1 MHMNMIDALKDIDDI
16 VREISRKRL
25 EVGGVV
31 DGRIVKGIVTSVL
44 KTDKRRDALRSQL
57 SEKESLIAEKDRM
70 LADKDASIMQ
80 KDNVINEQQEKLS
93 AYEKRISDL
102 EKELA
107 RYKEYYGKTASPT
120 ANSQNSSVPPSKNP
134 LSAPRTQSLRKPSGR
149 KSGGQKGHKGCTH
162 EFSETPDELVACPMP
177 RVCPV
182 CGQPLDP
189 CGISVCERRQVI
201 DIPLPVLK
209 HIKEYV
215 QHQVTCSCGHRVKG
229 IFPDEARATVCFGEN
244 IQALVA
250 YLSTTQVIPMK
261 RMTDILGNMFGIEM
275 SQGSV
280 SNILNDMRKRAKR
293 PYEEIRKAIEQAE
306 VTGADETGMR
316 VNGETDWMWTFQTSL
331 VTFLH
336 AAESRKKEV
345 VDGLFPG
352 GLPKTI
358 LVTDRLISYFNLN
371 VADHQVCLAHLL
383 RNTTF
388 FEQLLPESD
397 WPKRMLELLR
407 GAIHQRKTEYTGKEH
422 EEKYK
427 ADFDKLI
434 AEEVEIEDEE
444 RRRLFATFRR
454 GLDKHR
460 EHIFLF
466 ISHHNVPYDNNA
478 SERALRPVKT
488 KMKVSGQF
496 RSEDG
501 AKNYAT
507 LMTIAETAKK
517 NGQNPFFALREL
529 AHYHPEQ

>member
-1 MHMNMIDALKDIDDI
+1 
-16 VREISRKRL
+16 
-25 EVGGVV
+25 
-31 DGRIVKGIVTSVL
+31 
-44 KTDKRRDALRSQL
+44 
-57 SEKESLIAEKDRM
+57 
-70 LADKDASIMQ
+70 
-80 KDNVINEQQEKLS
+80 
-93 AYEKRISDL
+93 
-102 EKELA
+102 
-107 RYKEYYGKTASPT
+107 
-120 ANSQNSSVPPSKNP
+120 
-134 LSAPRTQSLRKPSGR
+134 
-149 KSGGQKGHKGCTH
+149 
-162 EFSETPDELVACPMP
+162 
-177 RVCPV
+177 
-182 CGQPLDP
+182 
-189 CGISVCERRQVI
+189 
-201 DIPLPVLK
+201 
-209 HIKEYV
+209 
-215 QHQVTCSCGHRVKG
+215 
-229 IFPDEARATVCFGEN
+229 
-244 IQALVA
+244 
-250 YLSTTQVIPMK
+250 
-261 RMTDILGNMFGIEM
+261 
-275 SQGSV
+275 
-280 SNILNDMRKRAKR
+280 
-293 PYEEIRKAIEQAE
+293 
-306 VTGADETGMR
+306 MR

-345 VDGLFPG
+345 VDELFPG

-407 GAIHQRKTEYTGKEH
+407 GAIHQRKTEYSRKEH

-444 RRRLFATFRR
+444 RRKLFATFSR

-466 ISHHNVPYDNNA
+466 IFHHNVPYDNNA

-517 NGQNPFFALREL
+517 NGQNPFFALRKL
-529 AHYHPEQ
+529 AQYHPEQ

>member
-1 MHMNMIDALKDIDDI
+1 M
-16 VREISRKRL
+16 
-25 EVGGVV
+25 
-31 DGRIVKGIVTSVL
+31 
-44 KTDKRRDALRSQL
+44 
-57 SEKESLIAEKDRM
+57 
-70 LADKDASIMQ
+70 
-80 KDNVINEQQEKLS
+80 
-93 AYEKRISDL
+93 
-102 EKELA
+102 
-107 RYKEYYGKTASPT
+107 
-120 ANSQNSSVPPSKNP
+120 
-134 LSAPRTQSLRKPSGR
+134 
-149 KSGGQKGHKGCTH
+149 
-162 EFSETPDELVACPMP
+162 PDELVACPMP

-345 VDGLFPG
+345 VDGLFPF
-352 GLPKTI
+352 
-358 LVTDRLISYFNLN
+358 Y
-371 VADHQVCLAHLL
+371 
-383 RNTTF
+383 
-388 FEQLLPESD
+388 
-397 WPKRMLELLR
+397 
-407 GAIHQRKTEYTGKEH
+407 
-422 EEKYK
+422 
-427 ADFDKLI
+427 I
-434 AEEVEIEDEE
+434 A
-444 RRRLFATFRR
+444 F
-454 GLDKHR
+454 
-460 EHIFLF
+460 
-466 ISHHNVPYDNNA
+466 
-478 SERALRPVKT
+478 SER
-488 KMKVSGQF
+488 
-496 RSEDG
+496 
-501 AKNYAT
+501 
-507 LMTIAETAKK
+507 
-517 NGQNPFFALREL
+517 LREQPSRASARCL
-529 AHYHPEQ
+529 SALMFWQCSY